1 MKCEVGG
8 VIWDPGPLGPG
19 TWDLELGSRDLGPGI
34 WDLGLG
40 IWEEAT
46 NQQSLGIWEEANYW

>member
-8 VIWDPGPLGPG
+8 VTWDLGFLGPG
-19 TWDLELGSRDLGPGI
+19 TWDLALGSRDLGPGI

-40 IWEEAT
+40 IWEEAA